1 MYNIIII
8 DDHKM
13 LRDMISE
20 TLSLE
25 GNFNIIATS
34 GNAKDSIQLCED
46 LKPDLILMDICTEN
60 NSNGLAYSKLIK
72 EKFPDI
78 KVVIMTGILDLNFV
92 KDAKEFKVDSFIYK
106 NISKETLVVTL
117 KNTLEGYS
125 IYPNEKNFSD
135 KDNILN
141 KLTNTELKVLTTY
154 CKLLDREA
162 TAEKLNISIR
172 TLKAH
177 ISSIY
182 TKTGY
187 NNLAK
192 LAIYCVSNGLI
203 VPNLESPKNC
213 V

>member
-135 KDNILN
+135 RDNILN
-141 KLTNTELKVLTTY
+141 KLTNTELKVLTIY

-203 VPNLESPKNC
+203 VTNLESPKNC